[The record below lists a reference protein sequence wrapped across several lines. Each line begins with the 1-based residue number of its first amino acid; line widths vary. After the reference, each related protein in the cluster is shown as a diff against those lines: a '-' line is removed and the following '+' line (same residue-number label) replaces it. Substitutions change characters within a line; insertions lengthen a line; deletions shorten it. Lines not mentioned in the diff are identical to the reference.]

1 MKGLSMKGRPTMRM
15 PFRNLVATA
24 VIAAWLPIAALAATP
39 ASTSASSNDDTSRE
53 FKTVMLKR
61 GDTAVPVKFVMSVS
75 GMGSEQQQEG
85 QTQGTLVSADGL
97 ILVPGRVVSLDLGA
111 FTHGNSGLGGGGPSA
126 KSGQFR
132 VRLAGSDEWLPADLV
147 TRDTELGIA
156 WLRLRHPTGKLP
168 YVDFTDLS
176 KVALGTQL
184 FTVMRT
190 SDQFGS
196 VPIVRAGYVLGE
208 TTVPRP
214 TFLVDGSPGFAF
226 DGDGKP
232 AGYVDVDLAGLMRS
246 RSSSGSIGMDL
257 SDSVFSMIPADRI
270 GRVTAQASVLP
281 VVKSTDSD
289 DADPLPPPVPAR
301 KHAALVPSAPETP
314 NQGAP
319 PQPSPSQPSPSDDQA
334 NPDAPQPANPAAG
347 KTQPVDSAD
356 AKKQHG
362 G

>member
-1 MKGLSMKGRPTMRM
+1 MKVLPMKLPTIRM
-15 PFRNLVATA
+15 PLRSLVATA
-24 VIAAWLPIAALAATP
+24 VMAALLPMASHATP
-39 ASTSASSNDDTSRE
+39 PPAAAAASDDTSRE
-53 FKTVMLKR
+53 FKTVMQKR

-97 ILVPGRVVSLDLGA
+97 ILVPGRVVSLDLAA
-111 FTHGNSGLGGGGPSA
+111 FSHGDAGGLGGSPSA

-156 WLRLRHPTGKLP
+156 WLRIRHPSGKLP
-168 YVDFTDLS
+168 YVDFSDPS
-176 KVALGTQL
+176 KVSVGTQL

-190 SDQFGS
+190 SDQFGN

-232 AGYVDVDLAGLMRS
+232 AGYVDVDLAGMMRS
-246 RSSSGSIGMDL
+246 RASSGGIGMDMG
-257 SDSVFSMIPADRI
+257 DSVFSMIPADRV
-270 GRVTAQASVLP
+270 GRVTKQASVLP

-289 DADPLPPPVPAR
+289 DAEPLPPPVPAR
-301 KHAALVPSAPETP
+301 KHAATAPAVPEAPNPAPPGDETP
-314 NQGAP
+314 TT
-319 PQPSPSQPSPSDDQA
+319 
-334 NPDAPQPANPAAG
+334 DAAQPADAAAKKVLPAD
-347 KTQPVDSAD
+347 PAD
-356 AKKQHG
+356 AKKHRG

>member
-1 MKGLSMKGRPTMRM
+1 MKGRSMMPM
-15 PFRNLVATA
+15 PFRSHIATA
-24 VIAAWLPIAALAATP
+24 VIAALLPIAASAATSTP
-39 ASTSASSNDDTSRE
+39 APNDDTRE
-53 FKTVMLKR
+53 FKTVMQRR
-61 GDTAVPVKFVMSVS
+61 GETAVPVKFVMSVS

-111 FTHGNSGLGGGGPSA
+111 FTHGDSGGLGGSAPSA

-156 WLRLRHPTGKLP
+156 WLRLRHPGGKLP
-168 YVDFTDLS
+168 YVDFSDLS
-176 KVALGTQL
+176 KVVVGTQL

-246 RSSSGSIGMDL
+246 RSSSGSIGMDM

-289 DADPLPPPVPAR
+289 DTEPLPPPAPAH
-301 KHAALVPSAPETP
+301 KHAALMPTAPESPTP
-314 NQGAP
+314 ATP
-319 PQPSPSQPSPSDDQA
+319 AQPSPAQSSPGDDQV
-334 NPDAPQPANPAAG
+334 NPDAAQPASPAA
-347 KTQPVDSAD
+347 KRTQPVDPTD

>member
-1 MKGLSMKGRPTMRM
+1 MTRM
-15 PFRNLVATA
+15 PFRFSTATMLGVLLMLA
-24 VIAAWLPIAALAATP
+24 LPIARAATP
-39 ASTSASSNDDTSRE
+39 APGSSDDNSRE
-53 FKTVMLKR
+53 FKTVLLKR
-61 GDTAVPVKFVMSVS
+61 GETAVPVKFVMSVS

-111 FTHGNSGLGGGGPSA
+111 FTHGDSGGLGGGAPSA

-156 WLRLRHPTGKLP
+156 WLRLRHPGGKLP

-176 KVALGTQL
+176 KVVVGTQL

-208 TTVPRP
+208 TSVPRP
-214 TFLVDGSPGFAF
+214 TFLIDGSPGFAF

-246 RSSSGSIGMDL
+246 RSSSGSIGMDMG
-257 SDSVFSMIPADRI
+257 DSVFSMIPADRI

-289 DADPLPPPVPAR
+289 DAEPLLPAAPAHKHAARTPATQEPPVPT
-301 KHAALVPSAPETP
+301 LP
-314 NQGAP
+314 G
-319 PQPSPSQPSPSDDQA
+319 DDQP
-334 NPDAPQPANPAAG
+334 NPDTAQPTDPAVK
-347 KTQPVDSAD
+347 KTMPPDQPDP
-356 AKKQHG
+356 KKHHG

>member
-1 MKGLSMKGRPTMRM
+1 MKSLSKKGLPMMRM
-15 PFRNLVATA
+15 PFRLLVAVA
-24 VIAAWLPIAALAATP
+24 VIAASFPIV
-39 ASTSASSNDDTSRE
+39 ASAVSPPSASGDDTSRE
-53 FKTVMLKR
+53 FKTVMQKR

-111 FTHGNSGLGGGGPSA
+111 FSRGDSGGGLGGGAPSA

-156 WLRLRHPTGKLP
+156 WLRIRHPNGKLP
-168 YVDFTDLS
+168 YVDFSDPS
-176 KVALGTQL
+176 KVVVGTQL

-232 AGYVDVDLAGLMRS
+232 AGFVDVDLAGMVRS
-246 RSSSGSIGMDL
+246 RTSSGSIGMDMG
-257 SDSVFSMIPADRI
+257 DSVFSMIPVDRV
-270 GRVTAQASVLP
+270 GRVTKQASVLP

-289 DADPLPPPVPAR
+289 DAEPLLPPVPPVH
-301 KHAALVPSAPETP
+301 KHAAPAPALPES
-314 NQGAP
+314 
-319 PQPSPSQPSPSDDQA
+319 PSPSSPSDDQPT
-334 NPDAPQPANPAAG
+334 PDAAQPTDPAA
-347 KTQPVDSAD
+347 KKVPPADPAD
-356 AKKQHG
+356 AKKRHG

>member
-1 MKGLSMKGRPTMRM
+1 MS
-15 PFRNLVATA
+15 FRTHVATA
-24 VIAAWLPIAALAATP
+24 VIAALLPIAAQAASPAAT
-39 ASTSASSNDDTSRE
+39 SNDDTSRE
-53 FKTVMLKR
+53 FKTVMQKR
-61 GDTAVPVKFVMSVS
+61 GETAVPVKFVMSVS

-111 FTHGNSGLGGGGPSA
+111 FTHGESGGLGGSGPSA

-156 WLRLRHPTGKLP
+156 WLRLRHPAGKLP

-176 KVALGTQL
+176 KVVVGTQL

-246 RSSSGSIGMDL
+246 RSSSGSIGMDM

-289 DADPLPPPVPAR
+289 DAEPLPPPPAPAR
-301 KHAALVPSAPETP
+301 KHAALVPAAPEAPTP
-314 NQGAP
+314 AAP
-319 PQPSPSQPSPSDDQA
+319 GQTSASQTSSSDDPV
-334 NPDAPQPANPAAG
+334 NPDVAQPANPAS
-347 KTQPVDSAD
+347 KKVQPTDPAD

>member
-1 MKGLSMKGRPTMRM
+1 MKGSTKTGLPMIRM
-15 PFRNLVATA
+15 PFRSLVSIA
-24 VIAAWLPIAALAATP
+24 VIAALIPIAAQSATP
-39 ASTSASSNDDTSRE
+39 TSASSNDDTSRE
-53 FKTVMLKR
+53 FKTVMQKR
-61 GDTAVPVKFVMSVS
+61 GETAVPVKFVMSVS

-111 FTHGNSGLGGGGPSA
+111 FTHGDSGGLGGAPSA

-168 YVDFTDLS
+168 FVDFTDLS
-176 KVALGTQL
+176 KVVVGTQL

-246 RSSSGSIGMDL
+246 RSSSGSIGMDM

-301 KHAALVPSAPETP
+301 KHAGL
-314 NQGAP
+314 AP
-319 PQPSPSQPSPSDDQA
+319 PTPEAPSPAMPGQPSPADDAA
-334 NPDAPQPANPAAG
+334 NPEAPQPANAAAR
-347 KTQPVDSAD
+347 KTQPAESTDE
-356 AKKQHG
+356 KKQHG